1 MAPGPTVAAPW
12 QRPAARAQ
20 VAAFL
25 RRAMAMPPADAAA
38 FATREHERAAVM
50 ALHDA
55 AEAAALFTSLYE
67 HMESDRF
74 QCRFRWQPHSVAIWD
89 NRLTQHRPVNDY
101 YPRHRKL
108 QRITIDGDR
117 PYYQAS

>member
-1 MAPGPTVAAPW
+1 MRTHPESGRQSLFVNG
-12 QRPAARAQ
+12 
-20 VAAFL
+20 
-25 RRAMAMPPADAAA
+25 
-38 FATREHERAAVM
+38 
-50 ALHDA
+50 
-55 AEAAALFTSLYE
+55 LFTTRILGMDEAESASLLESLYE
-67 HMESDRF
+67 HMEAERF

-117 PYYQAS
+117 PYYRANA